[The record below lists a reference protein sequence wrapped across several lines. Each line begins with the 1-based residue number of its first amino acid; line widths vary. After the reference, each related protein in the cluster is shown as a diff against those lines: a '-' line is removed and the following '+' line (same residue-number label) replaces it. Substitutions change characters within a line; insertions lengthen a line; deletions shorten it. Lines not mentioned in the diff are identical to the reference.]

1 VCREKRQVAHSALRE
16 PRFRRYYP
24 ASWFSGLGSWM
35 LRFILGWSAWELT
48 GSPLWVGIVGAL
60 MLAPA
65 LVLSPYFGVQSD
77 RVNPRHG
84 LIFSMVFHS
93 SIGLTGAVTT
103 FLGAFHELTLLLLA
117 TALGSASAIHSPMRL
132 ALVPLLVPR
141 TALPSAVGL
150 IAMSFNI
157 ARILGPALCAAIIAQ
172 LGVGW
177 AWLVAVFIFAISAA
191 ILISLRGVGT
201 REVKSD
207 KSVNRDFIDG
217 LNYVRNSPVVVLI
230 LVTTAINGLLGR
242 SFIELLPAVSGRLL
256 MGGASELAWLT
267 AAAGTGAVLGGLLM
281 SRQTAL
287 VVGLYRL
294 ILMALLGAALLLA
307 TLHWLDILMAL
318 ALVVGLITFT
328 TTIAGTGCQALTQL
342 VIDPKYHGRVMSL
355 WSMTMM
361 ASPALG
367 AATNGAVAEWAG
379 FVTTFAV
386 ASGLGVIA
394 VLVLYTRQRAISD
407 FAPEAIAT
415 TSDSR

>member
-1 VCREKRQVAHSALRE
+1 
-16 PRFRRYYP
+16 
-24 ASWFSGLGSWM
+24 
-35 LRFILGWSAWELT
+35 
-48 GSPLWVGIVGAL
+48 

-84 LIFSMVFHS
+84 LIFSMVFHAF
-93 SIGLTGAVTT
+93 IGLTGAITT
-103 FLGAFHELTLLLLA
+103 FLGAFNELTLLLLA
-117 TALGSASAIHSPMRL
+117 AALGSASALHSPMRL

-141 TALPSAVGL
+141 SALPSAVGL
-150 IAMSFNI
+150 VAMSFNI
-157 ARILGPALCAAIIAQ
+157 ARILGPAMCAAIIAQ

-177 AWLVAVFIFAISAA
+177 AWIVAVCIFAISGV
-191 ILISLRGVGT
+191 ILTTLRGVGT
-201 REVKSD
+201 RESRSD
-207 KSVNRDFIDG
+207 KSVNSEFIEG
-217 LNYVRNSPVVVLI
+217 LNYVRNNPVVILI
-230 LVTTAINGLLGR
+230 LLSTLVNGLLGR
-242 SFIELLPAVSGRLL
+242 SFIELLPAVSGLLL

-281 SRQTAL
+281 SRQAAH
-287 VVGLYRL
+287 VMGLYRL
-294 ILMALLGAALLLA
+294 ILVALFGATLLLA
-307 TLHWLDILMAL
+307 TLNWLDAL
-318 ALVVGLITFT
+318 ISLAVVVGLITFT

-342 VIDPKYHGRVMSL
+342 AIDPNYHGRVMSL

-367 AATNGAVAEWAG
+367 AAINGALAEWAG

-386 ASGLGVIA
+386 ASALGVLA
-394 VLVLYTRQRAISD
+394 VLALYARRRVVSD